1 MTANPISGF
10 LPLTGL
16 YEPSA
21 IVQLADGRFLVVED
35 EKEHPFSVLSIGLQG
50 RVESSP
56 LTPGWFEGGD
66 GFWKLD
72 DLEGLALDRS
82 GAIYAITSQ
91 SLDGDGDQKKSR
103 EKLVRFRVDG
113 DRVLAPESFKGLK
126 AALVAA
132 HPELAAAA
140 RVTDVKGGGG
150 LNVEALELGAEQ
162 APAPQRLLV
171 GFRGPLLEGQA
182 IIAVVENPVGM
193 LEHDEPPIVSPSLV
207 KLDLG
212 GNGIRGMSYIAD
224 LHGFLVIGG
233 PVTKESSHFELWF
246 WNGEPGTAARRVS
259 IPELSG
265 LEHAEGVCPAVIDGQ
280 SKIVIVSDD
289 GDRAKGR
296 CAQFL
301 ILDPAQ
307 IEIAAA

>member
-1 MTANPISGF
+1 MKKTPAPSF

-35 EKEHPFSVLSIGLQG
+35 EKEHPFSLLSIRLQG
-50 RVESSP
+50 RVESTP
-56 LTPGWFEGGD
+56 LTPGWFEGRD

-82 GAIYAITSQ
+82 GAIYAVTSQ
-91 SLDGDGDQKKSR
+91 SLDGDGDPKKSR
-103 EKLVRFRVDG
+103 EKLVRFHVEG

-132 HPELAAAA
+132 HPELATAA

-150 LNVEALELGAEQ
+150 LNVEALELGIEQ
-162 APAPQRLLV
+162 APAQQRLLI

-182 IIAVVENPVGM
+182 IIAIVENPVGM
-193 LEHDEPPIVSPSLV
+193 LERGEAPRVSSSLV

-233 PVTKESSHFELWF
+233 PVTKESSQFELWF
-246 WNGEPGTAARRVS
+246 WSGEPEATARRVS
-259 IPELSG
+259 IPGLSG

>member
-35 EKEHPFSVLSIGLQG
+35 EKERPFSVLAISLQG
-50 RVESSP
+50 SVESSP

-91 SLDGDGDQKKSR
+91 SLDGDGDQRKSR
-103 EKLVRFRVDG
+103 EKLVRFRLEG
-113 DRVLAPESFKGLK
+113 DRVVATESFKGLK

-132 HPELAAAA
+132 HPELAVAAGVA
-140 RVTDVKGGGG
+140 DVKGGGG
-150 LNVEALELGAEQ
+150 LNVEALELSAEQ
-162 APAPQRLLV
+162 APAQQRLLV
-171 GFRGPLLEGQA
+171 GFRGPLIEGQA
-182 IIAVVENPVGM
+182 IIAIVENPQGM
-193 LEHDEPPIVSPSLV
+193 LEHDEAPSVCSSLV

-224 LHGFLVIGG
+224 LHGYLVIGG
-233 PVTKESSHFELWF
+233 PVTKESSQFELWF
-246 WNGEPGTAARRVS
+246 WNGEPGAAARRVS
-259 IPELSG
+259 IPGLSG

-280 SKIVIVSDD
+280 SRIVIVSDD
-289 GDRAKGR
+289 GDRAEGR